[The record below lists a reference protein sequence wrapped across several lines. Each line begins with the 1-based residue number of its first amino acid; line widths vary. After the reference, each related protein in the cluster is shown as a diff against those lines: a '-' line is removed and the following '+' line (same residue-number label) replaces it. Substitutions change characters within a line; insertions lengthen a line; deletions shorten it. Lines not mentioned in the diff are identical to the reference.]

1 MAATRRTGG
10 APAGCWTV
18 HVRRVCAA
26 PLHRV
31 HVSKGQPG
39 GGADGATDRLILILI
54 GALTFIWAQKWP
66 YTDIS

>member
-1 MAATRRTGG
+1 
-10 APAGCWTV
+10 
-18 HVRRVCAA
+18 
-26 PLHRV
+26 V

-39 GGADGATDRLILILI
+39 GGADGATDRLILI